1 MTGLG
6 DMNIS
11 LILAAVGSA
20 LGTGIAGMAAVGAWK
35 KAFSDCPEV
44 EIKGDDILELAHT
57 SIVSPANS
65 YGFMDGGI
73 DLAYSHY
80 FGPHLQEK
88 VFQAIS
94 LRPEGFLPV
103 GASLMVR
110 TENQEIPYLI
120 VAPTMK
126 LPGPVPAGNCYH
138 AMVAILRIASKNEA
152 QLKNVFCPGLATGI
166 GEVPPEAA
174 AGEMAAAYKEWQ
186 ERTRQQKTESSA

>member
-1 MTGLG
+1 MKLHLVDT
-6 DMNIS
+6 NIQ
-11 LILAAVGSA
+11 LVKC
-20 LGTGIAGMAAVGAWK
+20 WE

-80 FGPHLQEK
+80 FGPDIQEK
-88 VFQAIS
+88 LFQSIS

-103 GASLMVR
+103 GASLMLR
-110 TENQEIPYLI
+110 TYNRKIPYLI

-126 LPGPVPAGNCYH
+126 LPGIVPAQNCYH
-138 AMVAILRIASKNEA
+138 AMVAVLRIAKKNEA
-152 QLKNVFCPGLATGI
+152 LLKNVFCPGLATGI
-166 GEVPPEAA
+166 GKVPPEAA
-174 AGEMAAAYKEWQ
+174 AEEMAAAYKDWQ
-186 ERTRQQKTESSA
+186 ERTRQQKTELSA